1 MSHRDIPTPKATPT
15 FQRRRQSNPEG
26 IPALILPL
34 MARSRTT
41 TITWEGK
48 SLPLS
53 LLTEQ
58 RSDGLYYEVNIPD
71 VPRFRMHWS
80 ALGRYDVVPGEGDGV
95 PYELVLLVADVIG
108 TGR

>member
-1 MSHRDIPTPKATPT
+1 
-15 FQRRRQSNPEG
+15 
-26 IPALILPL
+26 

-41 TITWEGK
+41 TIVWEGK

-71 VPRFRMHWS
+71 VPRFRMQWS
-80 ALGRYDVVPGEGDGV
+80 ALGRYDVVPGEGDTV

>member
-1 MSHRDIPTPKATPT
+1 
-15 FQRRRQSNPEG
+15 
-26 IPALILPL
+26 

-41 TITWEGK
+41 TISWQGK
-48 SLPLS
+48 MHSLS

-71 VPRFRMHWS
+71 VPRFRMQWS
-80 ALGRYDVVPGEGDGV
+80 ALGRYDIVPGEGAEV